1 MAAILDLR
9 EIPCGALA
17 TAYKPY
23 PSSSGRANE
32 DPDDGYFPVCKH
44 GGWSECGLQAEAL
57 CAGNLT
63 NTTTQARLIDCHFQ
77 HGAAGGAGVM
87 SSTIGADC
95 AAEVGLDYDAV
106 FACAFEGQYPVPYGL
121 GLLHAAFSEQ
131 NERDVQGTPSVFI
144 DGEAT
149 DAAFNSATLVSRVAV
164 FLSLCVCVRRALI
177 DRLAIVS
184 PREATRDL

>member
-1 MAAILDLR
+1 
-9 EIPCGALA
+9 
-17 TAYKPY
+17 
-23 PSSSGRANE
+23 
-32 DPDDGYFPVCKH
+32 
-44 GGWSECGLQAEAL
+44 
-57 CAGNLT
+57 
-63 NTTTQARLIDCHFQ
+63 
-77 HGAAGGAGVM
+77 M

-164 FLSLCVCVRRALI
+164 FLSLCVRVRRAS
-177 DRLAIVS
+177 DRSTCNCFA
-184 PREATRDL
+184 REATRDL